1 MRVTSLGSG
10 SSGNALLV
18 EAGPRGRTRILID
31 AGLSSRILI
40 ERLQQAGTHPKQL
53 QGVLVT
59 HEHIDHVIGLPVLM
73 KRYGIPAISASATL
87 AALQHSFAS
96 GIWPVDT
103 GALIPTAA
111 LAPLITNLASS
122 ENEGA
127 SLTGVDPSIVLP
139 EVLPESGMLLSGEGK
154 PVVSTIAMEPGS
166 RRLI

>member
-18 EAGPRGRTRILID
+18 EAGPRGRTRILVD

-59 HEHIDHVIGLPVLM
+59 HEHIDHVIGLPILM
-73 KRYGIPAISASATL
+73 KRYGIPAISAPATL

-96 GIWPVDT
+96 GMWPVDT
-103 GALIPTAA
+103 GALIPTTAI
-111 LAPLITNLASS
+111 APLLTHLDAF
-122 ENEGA
+122 EQEGA
-127 SLTGVDPSIVLP
+127 SRSGIDPTIGLP
-139 EVLPESGMLLSGEGK
+139 EVAAESGMLL
-154 PVVSTIAMEPGS
+154 PG
-166 RRLI
+166 